1 MTREKPHPYPK
12 RVRFHGCGYRYAKI
26 YPGVTCVMPYLQLI
40 KQTAPEASRLL
51 VVLAASLMVM
61 MEQVTGREDLVIV
74 MKMGRAATQRKKVP
88 APVQWGQRERRPEA
102 AERGSKGKYRFIQPF
117 PSRKNDEIFH
127 LQTIKNYI
135 FYSTFL

>member
-1 MTREKPHPYPK
+1 MTRNGKKSEFEFFARNEVGICSDSYHSA
-12 RVRFHGCGYRYAKI
+12 RNLLGSARICSE
-26 YPGVTCVMPYLQLI
+26 CVGEG
-40 KQTAPEASRLL
+40 KLL
-51 VVLAASLMVM
+51 
-61 MEQVTGREDLVIV
+61 REDSVIV

-88 APVQWGQRERRPEA
+88 APVQRGQRERRPEA

-127 LQTIKNYI
+127 LQTIENYI